1 MNNQEYIQTGAGLN
15 KFYAKIYG
23 FLALGI
29 GISAIMAYA
38 MTTVFLPVLATLFKS
53 SLAFG

>member
-1 MNNQEYIQTGAGLN
+1 MNNQEYIQTGTGLN

-38 MTTVFLPVLATLFKS
+38 MTTVFLPVLATLFIS
-53 SLAFG
+53 

>member
-1 MNNQEYIQTGAGLN
+1 MNNQEYIQTGTGLN

-29 GISAIMAYA
+29 QPLRLQDLLRMHY
-38 MTTVFLPVLATLFKS
+38 
-53 SLAFG
+53 

>member
-1 MNNQEYIQTGAGLN
+1 MNNQEYIQTGTGLN

-38 MTTVFLPVLATLFKS
+38 LSFYLF
-53 SLAFG
+53 